1 MIKRENLKQD
11 IKNGEYNEVFEK
23 LYCIKDPYDM
33 NFYVNRYI
41 NLIESFEKTFGY
53 PEEVSLF
60 SAPGRTEIGGNHTD
74 HQRGCVVAGSVNLDV
89 IAVSALNNSDEI
101 RVKSEGYPVDI
112 ININELEPNNEEY
125 NSSKSLI
132 KGVVAKIKKLGYEIK
147 GFDCY
152 TVSNVLKGSGLS
164 SSAAFEMLIGNII
177 NGMFCNNEIN
187 AVEIAKIGQFAE
199 NVYFGK
205 PCGLM
210 DQMASSVGG
219 IVFIDFNDLEN
230 PIIKKINFDFSSSDY
245 ALCII
250 DSGADHANLTDEYAA
265 IPSEMKKIANYFEKD
280 VLRDVDKKDFI
291 AAIPDLRKIAG
302 DRAVLRAL
310 HFFDENLRAQ
320 KEAQALDIS
329 NFKDFLSL

>member
-1 MIKRENLKQD
+1 MIKREKLKHD
-11 IKNGEYNEVFEK
+11 IKNGEYNKILEN
-23 LYCIKDPYDM
+23 LYCVKGKDI
-33 NFYVNRYI
+33 NFYINRYI

-53 PEEVSLF
+53 PEQVGLF

-74 HQRGCVVAGSVNLDV
+74 HQRGCVIAASVNLDV
-89 IAVSALNNSDEI
+89 IAVAAINNSDEI

-112 ININELEPNNEEY
+112 ININELTPNIEEY

-132 KGVVAKIKKLGYEIK
+132 KGVVSKIMALGYDIK

-164 SSAAFEMLIGNII
+164 SSAAFEVLIGNII

-219 IVFIDFNDLEN
+219 IVFIDFYNVEN
-230 PIIKKINFDFSSSDY
+230 PVITKVNFDFASSDY

-250 DSGADHANLTDEYAA
+250 DSGADHANLTDEYSA
-265 IPSEMKKIANYFEKD
+265 IPFQKISCHEEVRRSFNSQYQSR
-280 VLRDVDKKDFI
+280 L
-291 AAIPDLRKIAG
+291 
-302 DRAVLRAL
+302 
-310 HFFDENLRAQ
+310 Q
-320 KEAQALDIS
+320 
-329 NFKDFLSL
+329 